1 LLSELKREF
10 LKLLGEDLE
19 FRYAVVGFIG
29 LDEILKRL
37 EKHDEKFNELL
48 GRLDRHEQLFI
59 EIFKRLDRHEEIFT
73 DILRRLD
80 RNEAEL
86 VKLREDMIEG
96 FRRHDDILAMHTQ
109 EIAKLRE
116 DMTAGFR
123 RHDEEIVKLRGDM
136 VEGFKRHDEE
146 LTKLR
151 QDMVEGFKRHDEI
164 LMIHAQEIARLR
176 EDMMEGFRRYDEELV
191 RIRSDMIE
199 GFKRHDEEIAKL
211 REDMIEGFR
220 RHDTELARLRQDMA
234 EGFKR
239 HDEILATHARE
250 IAELRHDFRDML
262 SVVKRMEVRL
272 SRVER
277 TLEKVTLDIE
287 EEAREVLRS
296 RLREMGYEVDLDIL
310 RLPMVEIDIYGVSRD
325 LCVIGEA
332 TIRLGVRSLDRFIG
346 KVEMLEK
353 LYPDKLKPKKVILVY
368 TCLATDEAVR
378 KAMEKGIWVLKALG
392 DITPFTIL
400 ES

>member
-10 LKLLGEDLE
+10 LKLLEEDLE
-19 FRYAVVGFIG
+19 FRYAVAGFIG

-48 GRLDRHEQLFI
+48 GRLDKHEQLFI

-73 DILRRLD
+73 DILERLD
-80 RNEAEL
+80 RHEAEL
-86 VKLREDMIEG
+86 AKLREDMI
-96 FRRHDDILAMHTQ
+96 A
-109 EIAKLRE
+109 
-116 DMTAGFR
+116 
-123 RHDEEIVKLRGDM
+123 
-136 VEGFKRHDEE
+136 
-146 LTKLR
+146 
-151 QDMVEGFKRHDEI
+151 GFKRHDEI
-164 LMIHAQEIARLR
+164 LAMHAQEIVKL
-176 EDMMEGFRRYDEELV
+176 
-191 RIRSDMIE
+191 RSDMVE

-211 REDMIEGFR
+211 R
-220 RHDTELARLRQDMA
+220 QDMM

-239 HDEILATHARE
+239 HDEILAMHAQE
-250 IAELRHDFRDML
+250 IAGLRRDFRDML
-262 SVVKRMEVRL
+262 SVVKRMEARL

-310 RLPMVEIDIYGVSRD
+310 RLPMLEIDIYGVSRD

-332 TIRLGVRSLDRFIG
+332 TVRLGVRGLDRFIG
-346 KVEMLEK
+346 KVERLEK
-353 LYPDKLKPKKVILVY
+353 LYPDKLKPKKVVLVY

-378 KAMEKGIWVLKALG
+378 KARERSIWILKALG

-400 ES
+400 EG

>member
-1 LLSELKREF
+1 MLSELKREF

-19 FRYAVVGFIG
+19 FRYAVIGFIG

-96 FRRHDDILAMHTQ
+96 FRRHDTEL
-109 EIAKLRE
+109 AKLR
-116 DMTAGFR
+116 
-123 RHDEEIVKLRGDM
+123 
-136 VEGFKRHDEE
+136 
-146 LTKLR
+146 
-151 QDMVEGFKRHDEI
+151 Q
-164 LMIHAQEIARLR
+164 
-176 EDMMEGFRRYDEELV
+176 
-191 RIRSDMIE
+191 DMIE
-199 GFKRHDEEIAKL
+199 GFKRHDE
-211 REDMIEGFR
+211 
-220 RHDTELARLRQDMA
+220 
-234 EGFKR
+234 
-239 HDEILATHARE
+239 ILAMHARE

-296 RLREMGYEVDLDIL
+296 RLKEMGYEVDLDLL

-346 KVEMLEK
+346 KVKMLEK

-378 KAMEKGIWVLKALG
+378 KAREKGIWILKALG

>member
-1 LLSELKREF
+1 MLSELKREF

-19 FRYAVVGFIG
+19 FRYAVIGFIG

-96 FRRHDDILAMHTQ
+96 FRRHEEILAMHTQ
-109 EIAKLRE
+109 EITKLRE

-123 RHDEEIVKLRGDM
+123 RHDEEIVKLREDM

-164 LMIHAQEIARLR
+164 LMMHAQEIARLR
-176 EDMMEGFRRYDEELV
+176 EDMMEGFRRYDEELA
-191 RIRSDMIE
+191 RIRSDMLE

-211 REDMIEGFR
+211 RQDMI
-220 RHDTELARLRQDMA
+220 

-239 HDEILATHARE
+239 HDEILAMHARE

-277 TLEKVTLDIE
+277 TLKKVTLDIE

-296 RLREMGYEVDLDIL
+296 RLKEMGYEVDLDLL

-378 KAMEKGIWVLKALG
+378 KAREKGIWILKALG

>member
-19 FRYAVVGFIG
+19 FRYAVIGFIG

-96 FRRHDDILAMHTQ
+96 FRRHEEILAMHTQ
-109 EIAKLRE
+109 EITKLRE

-123 RHDEEIVKLRGDM
+123 RHDEEIVKLREDM

-164 LMIHAQEIARLR
+164 LMMHAQEIARLR
-176 EDMMEGFRRYDEELV
+176 EDMMEGFRRYDEELA
-191 RIRSDMIE
+191 RIRSDMLE

-211 REDMIEGFR
+211 RQDMI
-220 RHDTELARLRQDMA
+220 

-239 HDEILATHARE
+239 HDEILAMHARE

-277 TLEKVTLDIE
+277 TLKKVTLDIE

-296 RLREMGYEVDLDIL
+296 RLKEMGYEVDLDLL

-378 KAMEKGIWVLKALG
+378 KAREKGIWILKALG

>member
-19 FRYAVVGFIG
+19 FRYAVIGFIG

-96 FRRHDDILAMHTQ
+96 FRRHEEILAMHTQ
-109 EIAKLRE
+109 EITKLRE

-123 RHDEEIVKLRGDM
+123 RHDEEIVKLREDM

-164 LMIHAQEIARLR
+164 LMMHAQEIARLR
-176 EDMMEGFRRYDEELV
+176 EDMMEGFRRYDEELA
-191 RIRSDMIE
+191 RIRSDMLG

-211 REDMIEGFR
+211 RQDMI
-220 RHDTELARLRQDMA
+220 

-239 HDEILATHARE
+239 HDEILAMHARE

-296 RLREMGYEVDLDIL
+296 RLKEMGYEVDLDLL

-378 KAMEKGIWVLKALG
+378 KAREKGIWILKALG